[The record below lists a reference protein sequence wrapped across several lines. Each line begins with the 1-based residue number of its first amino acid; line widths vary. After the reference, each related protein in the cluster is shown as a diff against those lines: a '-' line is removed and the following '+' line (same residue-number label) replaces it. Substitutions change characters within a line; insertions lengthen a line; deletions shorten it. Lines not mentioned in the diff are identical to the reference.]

1 MYSNPPRII
10 CVFFKSILILTY
22 IYIHIQTCIHTY
34 RHVYIHTYRHV
45 YIHTYRHVYIQTCI
59 HTHMYTNIHIHKITW
74 KKSLNT
80 FYSFP
85 LAHPRLLCLSRIRAS
100 IKKHTQ
106 NPVLTVINLQPSN
119 RHLLHTHTHT
129 HTHL

>member
-1 MYSNPPRII
+1 MY
-10 CVFFKSILILTY
+10 T
-22 IYIHIQTCIHTY
+22 HIQTCIHT
-34 RHVYIHTYRHV
+34 H
-45 YIHTYRHVYIQTCI
+45 IQTCI
-59 HTHMYTNIHIHKITW
+59 HTHIQTCIHTHIQTCIHTDMYTHTHMYTNIHIHKITW

-129 HTHL
+129 HTHISLNLL